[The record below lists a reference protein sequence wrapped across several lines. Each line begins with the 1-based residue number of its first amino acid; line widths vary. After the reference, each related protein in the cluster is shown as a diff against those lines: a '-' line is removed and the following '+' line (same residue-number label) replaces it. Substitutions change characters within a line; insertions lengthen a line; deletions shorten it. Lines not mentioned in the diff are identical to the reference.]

1 MDRQAS
7 PRSNGRTAVAAAA
20 VVVLLALGA
29 VCAWR
34 LAIQRVNLVIVNQSG
49 VDAVLTWQASL
60 FGPEVTMPIDG
71 CESESMDLG
80 GGQAWRLEANGLDI
94 NANAIERAWLTR
106 MVAFEIW
113 LEPGGSSRIE
123 GPSSV
128 ERPVTAPVPDR
139 CP

>member
-1 MDRQAS
+1 MVLDSQPRARRWPAS
-7 PRSNGRTAVAAAA
+7 LLVAIL
-20 VVVLLALGA
+20 VVLLAVA
-29 VCAWR
+29 AWR

-49 VDAVLTWQASL
+49 FDAVLTWQPTL
-60 FGPEVTMPIDG
+60 FAPEVTMPIDG
-71 CESESMDLG
+71 CESKSMDLG
-80 GGQAWRLEANGLDI
+80 GGQAWRLQANGLDI

-113 LEPGGSSRIE
+113 LEPGGSSRTE